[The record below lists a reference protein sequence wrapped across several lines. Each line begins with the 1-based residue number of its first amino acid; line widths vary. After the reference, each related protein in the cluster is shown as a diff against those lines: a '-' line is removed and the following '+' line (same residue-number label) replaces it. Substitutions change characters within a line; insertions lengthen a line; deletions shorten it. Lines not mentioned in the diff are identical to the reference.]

1 MASRNQIAKL
11 DKQFSRAEAAAATCS
26 TASVIITT
34 PTCWCSSSC
43 SRNSVSAEPMH
54 TPDTRCSSTSAFS
67 TSNWR
72 LPPPSPLNMSEPVPK
87 QPEETTNL
95 YEVLG
100 VEKTASELEIKT
112 AYRKLALKYHPD
124 RNAGSVEAADKFK
137 QASAAYAILSDPNKR
152 RQYDVAGDSGKD
164 MEFESVDVESMGGF
178 GRVVGALFTKIGMPI
193 PTQISQT
200 VLSAARDLCDE
211 RNNSTQ
217 LPQVTQMV
225 FGMERHAKVD
235 KQDAHF
241 YKLQVD
247 KDRESV
253 VFMCRSASKS
263 KFKLVLFDQ
272 HGAVRMVQESVK
284 KARCTAAD
292 MYLSS
297 TVELMDL
304 NPELWPGANSDSEL
318 PEIFSKF
325 RQILDQV
332 SEDRRAVA
340 GAAQY
345 PTSEHELAGI
355 KHDLDALQK
364 EYVAAK
370 KAFEEVCGRVEAKQ
384 IRTEELLQEREQSYE
399 AFLAGCDPNQ
409 AVGPF
414 DESRGSNTSQN
425 GQKGS
430 SSESASPAGGIRNI
444 FGGFQNRFF
453 AGKERTGSMD
463 AASNASSHS
472 H

>member
-1 MASRNQIAKL
+1 
-11 DKQFSRAEAAAATCS
+11 
-26 TASVIITT
+26 
-34 PTCWCSSSC
+34 
-43 SRNSVSAEPMH
+43 
-54 TPDTRCSSTSAFS
+54 
-67 TSNWR
+67 
-72 LPPPSPLNMSEPVPK
+72 MSESIPK
-87 QPEETTNL
+87 QPKESTNL

-100 VEKTASELEIKT
+100 VDKSASELEIKT

-124 RNAGSVEAADKFK
+124 RNAGSIEAADKFK
-137 QASAAYAILSDPNKR
+137 HASAAYAVLSDPNKR

-193 PTQISQT
+193 PTQISQS
-200 VLSAARDLCDE
+200 VLSAAKDLCDA

-217 LPQVTQMV
+217 LPHVTRMV

-253 VFMCRSASKS
+253 AFMCRSATKS
-263 KFKLVLFDQ
+263 KFKVVLFDQ

-304 NPELWPGANSDSEL
+304 NPEMWPGANSDSDL
-318 PEIFSKF
+318 PEIFSKLTLF
-325 RQILDQV
+325 EVRRTVPLDKGEHLFCV
-332 SEDRRAVA
+332 YGDNWLSAVKYSIKCLKIDERSPA
-340 GAAQY
+340 LRSIQQ
-345 PTSEHELAGI
+345 SEHELVGI

-364 EYVAAK
+364 EYVTAK
-370 KAFEEVCGRVEAKQ
+370 KAFEEVCSRVEAKQ
-384 IRTEELLQEREQSYE
+384 SRTEELLQQREQSYE
-399 AFLAGCDPNQ
+399 SFLASCDPNH
-409 AVGPF
+409 ATGAF
-414 DESRGSNTSQN
+414 EEARGSNASQH
-425 GQKGS
+425 GQRGS
-430 SSESASPAGGIRNI
+430 QSEAASPAGNIRNI

-453 AGKERTGSMD
+453 AGKERTSSTD
-463 AASNASSHS
+463 TTSNASSHS

>member
-1 MASRNQIAKL
+1 
-11 DKQFSRAEAAAATCS
+11 
-26 TASVIITT
+26 
-34 PTCWCSSSC
+34 
-43 SRNSVSAEPMH
+43 
-54 TPDTRCSSTSAFS
+54 
-67 TSNWR
+67 
-72 LPPPSPLNMSEPVPK
+72 
-87 QPEETTNL
+87 
-95 YEVLG
+95 
-100 VEKTASELEIKT
+100 
-112 AYRKLALKYHPD
+112 
-124 RNAGSVEAADKFK
+124 
-137 QASAAYAILSDPNKR
+137 
-152 RQYDVAGDSGKD
+152 
-164 MEFESVDVESMGGF
+164 MGGF

-263 KFKLVLFDQ
+263 KFKLVLFDH
-272 HGAVRMVQESVK
+272 HGAVRMMQESVK

-318 PEIFSKF
+318 PEIFSKLSLF
-325 RQILDQV
+325 EV
-332 SEDRRAVA
+332 RRTVPLEKGEHLFCVYGDNWLSAVKYSIKCLKIDEQSPA
-340 GAAQY
+340 LRNIQQ
-345 PTSEHELAGI
+345 SEHELAGI
-355 KHDLDALQK
+355 KHELDGLQK

-370 KAFEEVCGRVEAKQ
+370 KAFEEVCARVEAKQ

-409 AVGPF
+409 TVGPF
-414 DESRGSNTSQN
+414 DEARGSNTSQN

-430 SSESASPAGGIRNI
+430 SNDSASPAGGIRNI

-453 AGKERTGSMD
+453 TGKERTGSMD
-463 AASNASSHS
+463 SASNATSHS

>member
-1 MASRNQIAKL
+1 
-11 DKQFSRAEAAAATCS
+11 
-26 TASVIITT
+26 
-34 PTCWCSSSC
+34 
-43 SRNSVSAEPMH
+43 
-54 TPDTRCSSTSAFS
+54 
-67 TSNWR
+67 
-72 LPPPSPLNMSEPVPK
+72 MSQPVPK
-87 QPEETTNL
+87 QPEESTNL

-100 VEKTASELEIKT
+100 VDKSASELEIKT

-137 QASAAYAILSDPNKR
+137 QASAAYAVLSDPNKR
-152 RQYDVAGDSGKD
+152 RQYDVAGESGKD
-164 MEFESVDVESMGGF
+164 MEFESVDVEAMGGF

-193 PTQISQT
+193 PTQISQS
-200 VLSAARDLCDE
+200 VLSAARDLCDA

-284 KARCTAAD
+284 KPRCTAAD

-304 NPELWPGANSDSEL
+304 NPEMWPGANSDSEL
-318 PEIFSKF
+318 PEIFSKLSLF
-325 RQILDQV
+325 EV
-332 SEDRRAVA
+332 RRTVPLEKGEHLFCVYGDNWLSAVKYSIKCLKIDTQSSA
-340 GAAQY
+340 LRSIQQ
-345 PTSEHELAGI
+345 SEHELVGI
-355 KHDLDALQK
+355 KHDLDGLQK

-370 KAFEEVCGRVEAKQ
+370 KAFEEVCARVEAKQ
-384 IRTEELLQEREQSYE
+384 TRTEELLQEREQSYE
-399 AFLAGCDPNQ
+399 AFLAGCDPNLT
-409 AVGPF
+409 VGPF

-430 SSESASPAGGIRNI
+430 SNEAASPAGGIRNI

-453 AGKERTGSMD
+453 AGKERTSSMD
-463 AASNASSHS
+463 ATSNASSHS

>member
-1 MASRNQIAKL
+1 
-11 DKQFSRAEAAAATCS
+11 
-26 TASVIITT
+26 
-34 PTCWCSSSC
+34 
-43 SRNSVSAEPMH
+43 
-54 TPDTRCSSTSAFS
+54 
-67 TSNWR
+67 
-72 LPPPSPLNMSEPVPK
+72 MSEPVPK
-87 QPEETTNL
+87 QPEDTTNL

-100 VEKTASELEIKT
+100 VEKSASELEIKT

-152 RQYDVAGDSGKD
+152 RQYDVAGESGKD
-164 MEFESVDVESMGGF
+164 MEFESVDVEAMGGF

-217 LPQVTQMV
+217 LPTVTQMV

-241 YKLQVD
+241 YRLQVD

-253 VFMCRSASKS
+253 VFMCRSVTKS
-263 KFKLVLFDQ
+263 KFKLVLFDS

-284 KARCTAAD
+284 KAKCTAAD

-304 NPELWPGANSDSEL
+304 NPEMWPGANSDSEL
-318 PEIFSKF
+318 PEIFSKLSLF
-325 RQILDQV
+325 EV
-332 SEDRRAVA
+332 RRTVPLEKGDHLFCVYGDNWLSAVKYSIKCMKIDEQSPA
-340 GAAQY
+340 LRSIQQ
-345 PTSEHELAGI
+345 SEHELVGI

-370 KAFEEVCGRVEAKQ
+370 KVFEEVCARVEAKQ
-384 IRTEELLQEREQSYE
+384 NRTEELLQEREKSYE
-399 AFLAGCDPNQ
+399 SFLACCDPVQ
-409 AVGPF
+409 TVGTY
-414 DESRGSNTSQN
+414 DDSRGSNTSQ
-425 GQKGS
+425 S
-430 SSESASPAGGIRNI
+430 SHKSSFSGNI
-444 FGGFQNRFF
+444 FGGIGGRFF
-453 AGKERTGSMD
+453 SGKERTSSMD
-463 AASNASSHS
+463 SATQ
-472 H
+472 

>member
-1 MASRNQIAKL
+1 
-11 DKQFSRAEAAAATCS
+11 
-26 TASVIITT
+26 
-34 PTCWCSSSC
+34 
-43 SRNSVSAEPMH
+43 
-54 TPDTRCSSTSAFS
+54 
-67 TSNWR
+67 
-72 LPPPSPLNMSEPVPK
+72 MSEPVPK
-87 QPEETTNL
+87 QPEDSANL

-100 VEKTASELEIKT
+100 VDKSASELEIKT

-152 RQYDVAGDSGKD
+152 RQYDVAGESGKD
-164 MEFESVDVESMGGF
+164 MEFESVDVEAMGGF

-200 VLSAARDLCDE
+200 VLSAARDLCDA

-217 LPQVTQMV
+217 LPPVTQMV

-241 YKLQVD
+241 YRLQVD
-247 KDRESV
+247 RDRESV
-253 VFMCRSASKS
+253 VFMCRSVTKS

-284 KARCTAAD
+284 KAKCTAAD

-304 NPELWPGANSDSEL
+304 NPEMWPGANSDSDL
-318 PEIFSKF
+318 PEIFSKLSLF
-325 RQILDQV
+325 EV
-332 SEDRRAVA
+332 RRTVPLEKGEHLFCVYGDNWLSAVKYSIKCMKIDEQSPA
-340 GAAQY
+340 LRSIQQ
-345 PTSEHELAGI
+345 SEHELVGI

-370 KAFEEVCGRVEAKQ
+370 KVFEEVCARVEAKQ
-384 IRTEELLQEREQSYE
+384 NRTEELLQEREKSYE
-399 AFLAGCDPNQ
+399 AFLAGCDPSPV
-409 AVGPF
+409 VGSE
-414 DESRGSNTSQN
+414 DESRGSNASQS
-425 GQKGS
+425 GHKS
-430 SSESASPAGGIRNI
+430 SFSGNI
-444 FGGFQNRFF
+444 FGGIGGRFF
-453 AGKERTGSMD
+453 SGKERTSSMD
-463 AASNASSHS
+463 SATH
-472 H
+472 

>member
-1 MASRNQIAKL
+1 
-11 DKQFSRAEAAAATCS
+11 
-26 TASVIITT
+26 
-34 PTCWCSSSC
+34 
-43 SRNSVSAEPMH
+43 
-54 TPDTRCSSTSAFS
+54 
-67 TSNWR
+67 
-72 LPPPSPLNMSEPVPK
+72 MSDPVPK
-87 QPEETTNL
+87 QPCEKINL

-100 VEKTASELEIKT
+100 VEKSASELEIKT

-137 QASAAYAILSDPNKR
+137 QASAAYAVLSDPNKR
-152 RQYDVAGDSGKD
+152 RQYDVAGDSGKN

-193 PTQISQT
+193 PTQISQS

-217 LPQVTQMV
+217 LSHVTKMV

-241 YKLQVD
+241 YKLQVQ

-263 KFKLVLFDQ
+263 KFKVVLFDR
-272 HGAVRMVQESVK
+272 HGAVRLVQESVK
-284 KARCTAAD
+284 KPRCTAAD

-304 NPELWPGANSDSEL
+304 NPEMWPGANIDSEL
-318 PEIFSKF
+318 PEIFSKLSLF
-325 RQILDQV
+325 EV
-332 SEDRRAVA
+332 RRTVPLEKGEHLFCVYGDNWLSAVKYSIKCLKIDEESPA
-340 GAAQY
+340 LRSIQE
-345 PTSEHELAGI
+345 SEHELAQI

-384 IRTEELLQEREQSYE
+384 THTEELLQQREHSYE
-399 AFLAGCDPNQ
+399 AFLSACDPNHPIG
-409 AVGPF
+409 AN
-414 DESRGSNTSQN
+414 DESRSSNTSQT
-425 GQKGS
+425 GQKGTQN
-430 SSESASPAGGIRNI
+430 EAASPAAGIRNI
-444 FGGFQNRFF
+444 FGGLQNRFL
-453 AGKERTGSMD
+453 GKERTGSMD
-463 AASNASSHS
+463 TTNHASSSTH
-472 H
+472 

>member
-1 MASRNQIAKL
+1 
-11 DKQFSRAEAAAATCS
+11 
-26 TASVIITT
+26 
-34 PTCWCSSSC
+34 
-43 SRNSVSAEPMH
+43 
-54 TPDTRCSSTSAFS
+54 
-67 TSNWR
+67 
-72 LPPPSPLNMSEPVPK
+72 MSETVPK
-87 QPEETTNL
+87 QPEESTNL

-100 VEKTASELEIKT
+100 VDKSASELEIKT

-137 QASAAYAILSDPNKR
+137 LASAAYAVLSDPNKR
-152 RQYDVAGDSGKD
+152 RQYDVAGDNGKD

-200 VLSAARDLCDE
+200 VLSAARDLCDA

-263 KFKLVLFDQ
+263 KFKLVLFDH

-284 KARCTAAD
+284 KPRCTAAD

-304 NPELWPGANSDSEL
+304 NPEMWPGANSDSEL
-318 PEIFSKF
+318 PEIFSKLSLF
-325 RQILDQV
+325 EV
-332 SEDRRAVA
+332 RRTVPLEKGEHLFCVYGDNWLSAVKYSIKCLKIDEQSPA
-340 GAAQY
+340 LRSIQQ
-345 PTSEHELAGI
+345 SEHELVGI

-364 EYVAAK
+364 EYAAAK
-370 KAFEEVCGRVEAKQ
+370 KAFEEVCARVEAKQ

-399 AFLAGCDPNQ
+399 SFLVGCDPNQ
-409 AVGPF
+409 AVGAF
-414 DESRGSNTSQN
+414 DEARGSNTSQN
-425 GQKGS
+425 GHKGS
-430 SSESASPAGGIRNI
+430 NEAASPAGGIRNI

-453 AGKERTGSMD
+453 AGKERASSMD
-463 AASNASSHS
+463 ATSNASSNS

>member
-1 MASRNQIAKL
+1 
-11 DKQFSRAEAAAATCS
+11 
-26 TASVIITT
+26 
-34 PTCWCSSSC
+34 
-43 SRNSVSAEPMH
+43 
-54 TPDTRCSSTSAFS
+54 
-67 TSNWR
+67 
-72 LPPPSPLNMSEPVPK
+72 MSEPVPK
-87 QPEETTNL
+87 QPDECTNL
-95 YEVLG
+95 YQILG
-100 VEKTASELEIKT
+100 VETSASELEIKT

-124 RNAGSVEAADKFK
+124 RNAGSIEAADKFK
-137 QASAAYAILSDPNKR
+137 LASAAYAVLSDPNKR
-152 RQYDVAGDSGKD
+152 RQYDVAGENGKD

-193 PTQISQT
+193 PTQISQS
-200 VLSAARDLCDE
+200 VLSAARDLCDD

-217 LPQVTQMV
+217 LPHVTQIV

-253 VFMCRSASKS
+253 VFMCRSATKS

-304 NPELWPGANSDSEL
+304 NPDMWPNANSDSEL
-318 PEIFSKF
+318 PEIFSKLSLF
-325 RQILDQV
+325 EV
-332 SEDRRAVA
+332 RRTVPLEKGEHLFCVYGDNWLSAVKYSIKCLKIDEESPA
-340 GAAQY
+340 LRSIQQ
-345 PTSEHELAGI
+345 SEHELVGI

-364 EYVAAK
+364 EYAAAK
-370 KAFEEVCGRVEAKQ
+370 KAFEEVCSRVEAKQ
-384 IRTEELLQEREQSYE
+384 TRTEELLHEREQSYE
-399 AFLAGCDPNQ
+399 SFLAGCDPNQ
-409 AVGPF
+409 AAGAF
-414 DESRGSNTSQN
+414 EEARGSNTSQHGQN
-425 GQKGS
+425 GPLN
-430 SSESASPAGGIRNI
+430 EDASPAGGIRNI

-453 AGKERTGSMD
+453 AGGKERTSSMD
-463 AASNASSHS
+463 TTSNASSHS

>member
-1 MASRNQIAKL
+1 
-11 DKQFSRAEAAAATCS
+11 
-26 TASVIITT
+26 
-34 PTCWCSSSC
+34 
-43 SRNSVSAEPMH
+43 
-54 TPDTRCSSTSAFS
+54 
-67 TSNWR
+67 
-72 LPPPSPLNMSEPVPK
+72 MSEHVPK
-87 QPEETTNL
+87 QPEEKTNL

-100 VEKTASELEIKT
+100 VEKSASELEIKT

-124 RNAGSVEAADKFK
+124 RNAGSVDAADKFK
-137 QASAAYAILSDPNKR
+137 QASAAYAVLSDPNKR
-152 RQYDVAGDSGKD
+152 RQYDVAGESGKD

-200 VLSAARDLCDE
+200 VLSAARDLCDA

-217 LPQVTQMV
+217 LPHVTQMV

-247 KDRESV
+247 KDRESI

-272 HGAVRMVQESVK
+272 YGAVRMVQESVK
-284 KARCTAAD
+284 KARFTAAD

-304 NPELWPGANSDSEL
+304 NPELWPGINSDTEL
-318 PEIFSKF
+318 PEIFSKLSLF
-325 RQILDQV
+325 EVRRTLPLEKGEHLFCVYGDNWLSAVKYSIKCLKIDEQALALCSIQE
-332 SEDRRAVA
+332 SER
-340 GAAQY
+340 
-345 PTSEHELAGI
+345 ELTGI

-364 EYVAAK
+364 EYMTAK
-370 KAFEEVCGRVEAKQ
+370 KAFEEVCARVEAKQ
-384 IRTEELLQEREQSYE
+384 IRTDELLQEREQSYE
-399 AFLAGCDPNQ
+399 SFLAGCDPNRT
-409 AVGPF
+409 AGPF
-414 DESRGSNTSQN
+414 DESRNSNTSQN

-430 SSESASPAGGIRNI
+430 TNESASPAGGIRNI

-453 AGKERTGSMD
+453 AGKERASSMD
-463 AASNASSHS
+463 ATNNTFSSNH
-472 H
+472 